1 MNKGKIFL
9 IPTPLGDNEPLE
21 VLPTTVKNTIE
32 SLKYFIVENEKT
44 ARRFIKKI
52 APDVIQ
58 SELHFMLIDKHTP
71 KEDTIHYLDICK
83 NGTDLGILS
92 EAGMPAIADPGSNI
106 VKMAHQQNLQIVPLV
121 GPSSILMAMMAS
133 GLNGQNFAFNGYM
146 PIDEDHRSKHLKSLE
161 RKSGEINQSQIF
173 IETPFR
179 NNKLLDSLIANLAP
193 TSTLCIAVDISL
205 PTEFIKTQCISDW
218 KKEKPELHKRP
229 AIFIIHK

>member
-1 MNKGKIFL
+1 MQTGKVYL

-21 VLPTTVKNTIE
+21 VLPISIKTVVEELT
-32 SLKYFIVENEKT
+32 YFIVENEKS
-44 ARRFIKKI
+44 ARHFIKKI
-52 APDVIQ
+52 APTVIQ
-58 SELHFMLIDKHTP
+58 ADLKFFLIDKHT
-71 KEDTIHYLDICK
+71 KSSETSQYLNICK
-83 NGTDLGILS
+83 QGIHVGVLS
-92 EAGMPAIADPGSNI
+92 EAGLPAIADPGSNI
-106 VKMAHQQNLQIVPLV
+106 VKLAHQMGLQVVPLV

-146 PIDEDHRSKHLKSLE
+146 PIDEMHRSKHLKSLE

-179 NNKLLDSLIANLAP
+179 NNKLLDSLIQNLAP
-193 TSTLCIAVDISL
+193 TTQLCIAVDITL
-205 PTEFIKTQCISDW
+205 PTEFIKTLPIADW